1 MGYVTGL
8 FALLGLFMLFQKR
21 YDLAGLCF
29 VCALLSGTVMLLTL

>member
-1 MGYVTGL
+1 MGYLTGL
-8 FALLGLFMLFQKR
+8 FTLLGLFMLFKER